1 MKAMVLR
8 APWQLVPDEVAAPAR
23 DSGRVLVRVTHSG
36 ICGTD
41 FKIFSGAIPVRYPRI
56 MGHEMIGEVVDA
68 GDATAFRSGE
78 RVIIDPELYCGGC
91 FHCRIGQTHLCPN
104 GMLVGRDTNGGFAEY
119 LDAPA
124 SHVFGVPDAIDS
136 RSAPMIQ
143 VLTTCVHAQR
153 QVDIFP
159 GESAVVFGLG
169 VTGQLHVQLAK
180 ARGAS
185 PVIGVTRS
193 AEKRALAEQLGA
205 DITVPGGDGA
215 IERVREATEGRGA
228 DVVIETT
235 GVLPSVAASVAMAR
249 AGGRL
254 LLFGII
260 TATEGALPFY
270 DLYFKELAL
279 ISARV
284 AKSEDYPAAIALVER
299 GAVRLTPLVS
309 DVMPL
314 VELPAAIGMLGS
326 ASGQRMKIIMEHG

>member
-8 APWQLVPDEVAAPAR
+8 APWQLVQDQVAGPPR
-23 DSGRVLVRVTHSG
+23 DAGRVLVRVTHSG

-41 FKIFSGAIPVRYPRI
+41 FKIFSGAIPVSYPRI

-68 GDATAFRSGE
+68 GDAAAIRSGE
-78 RVIIDPELYCGGC
+78 RVIIDPELYCGAC
-91 FHCRIGQTHLCPN
+91 FHCRIGQTHLCPR
-104 GMLVGRDTNGGFAEY
+104 GMLMGRDTNGGFAEY

-124 SHVFGVPDAIDS
+124 SHVFRVPDAIDS
-136 RSAPMIQ
+136 RSAPLIQ
-143 VLTTCVHAQR
+143 VLTTCLHAQR
-153 QVDIFP
+153 QVDILP
-159 GESAVVFGLG
+159 AESVVVFGLG

-193 AEKRALAEQLGA
+193 AEKRALAQQLGA
-205 DITVPGGDGA
+205 DVTIPGGDGA
-215 IERVREATEGRGA
+215 IERVRDATEGRGA
-228 DVVIETT
+228 DLVIETT

-260 TATEGALPFY
+260 TAKEGALPFY

-284 AKSEDYPAAIALVER
+284 AKSEDYPDSIALVER
-299 GAVRLTPLVS
+299 GDVRLTPLVS

-314 VELPAAIGMLGS
+314 VELQAAIGMLGS
-326 ASGQRMKIIMEHG
+326 DSATRMKVIMEHG

>member
-8 APWQLVPDEVAAPAR
+8 APWHLVQDEVAGPPR
-23 DSGRVLVRVTHSG
+23 DSGRVLVRMTHSG

-41 FKIFSGAIPVRYPRI
+41 FKIFSGAIPVSYPRI

-68 GDATAFRSGE
+68 GDATAFQPGE
-78 RVIIDPELYCGGC
+78 RVIIDPELYCGAC

-124 SHVFGVPDAIDS
+124 SHVFRVPDAIDS
-136 RSAPMIQ
+136 RSAPLIQ
-143 VLTTCVHAQR
+143 VLTTCLHAQR

-159 GESAVVFGLG
+159 AQSVVVFGLG

-205 DITVPGGDGA
+205 DVTIPGGEGA
-215 IERVREATEGRGA
+215 IERVREATQGRGA

-235 GVLPSVAASVAMAR
+235 GVLPSVASSIAMAR

-260 TATEGALPFY
+260 TAREGALPFY
-270 DLYFKELAL
+270 DLYFKEIAL

-284 AKSEDYPAAIALVER
+284 AKSEDYPASIALVER
-299 GAVRLTPLVS
+299 GVVRLTPLVS

-314 VELPAAIGMLGS
+314 AALQAAIGMLGS
-326 ASGQRMKIIMEHG
+326 DSATRLKIILEHG